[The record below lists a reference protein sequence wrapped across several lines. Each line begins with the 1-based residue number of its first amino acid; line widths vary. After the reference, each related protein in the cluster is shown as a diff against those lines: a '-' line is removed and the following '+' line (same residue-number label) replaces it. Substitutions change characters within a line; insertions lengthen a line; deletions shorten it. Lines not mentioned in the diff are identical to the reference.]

1 MDFRKCNREEVF
13 RYSIRKYHFG
23 AASVA
28 VAALMFLGAR
38 ASVVQADTTV
48 NATEVSLE
56 SSEPKSDPAAE
67 GASEASNGSE
77 RSAEETSNSV
87 QRTPVG
93 SDRDASPS
101 SNNGESSEGSDRS
114 NSSAVSGSDR
124 SAEETSNS
132 GQHTPAGSERSAGE
146 GPNTVSRSS
155 QRTPTR
161 RARSVGEDRAS
172 KLNGQYVYGVNQRPV
187 PDDKFNDRNYL
198 LEHWAEGMFNWL
210 EANAKPRVF
219 ELYYDNVLDEWKIRR
234 RQQKAGAKR
243 DQLYRDEATT
253 DGSVLNIFSQH
264 KDATHLTLNFVPGD
278 DGQVTLRIIGAN
290 NQELGTVSI
299 PKEDIWIRQ
308 SDYETKQREIRRQEA
323 ETGPAKT
330 AAKAALAEAVEAEKA
345 EINAD
350 KSLTKEAKAE
360 KLKEL
365 EAKQREEEAKID
377 SAEDAD
383 AVATAKT
390 EGVTAVEGV
399 HTPGN
404 LEDVKKAAKADL
416 AAKLKEKESEI
427 DANAN
432 LSDAEKAAAKE
443 QAKQAADKAIQAIDA
458 ASDQAGVDKA
468 QADGIAAIAA
478 VKPVAKDK
486 AKEAALPNT
495 GSRSDSTT
503 AALGL
508 LSIFGAV
515 GLLFS
520 KKKKDDEE
528 A

>member
-1 MDFRKCNREEVF
+1 MDFRKCNREKVF

-77 RSAEETSNSV
+77 RSADQTSNSV

-132 GQHTPAGSERSAGE
+132 GQHAP
-146 GPNTVSRSS
+146 V
-155 QRTPTR
+155 R

-172 KLNGQYVYGVNQRPV
+172 RLNGDYSYNVDQVPV
-187 PDDKFNDRNYL
+187 PDEIFNTPIKLYDY
-198 LEHWAEGMFNWL
+198 WGQGMYNWL
-210 EANAKPRVF
+210 TQNSKPGIF
-219 ELYYDNVLDEWKIRR
+219 ELYYDDITESNKVRRKVPKSGRKI
-234 RQQKAGAKR
+234 
-243 DQLYRDEATT
+243 DQLYKDEAIDNLQTFDVFRHHPT
-253 DGSVLNIFSQH
+253 
-264 KDATHLTLNFVPGD
+264 ATHLTLQFDVKTGNVNMKVID
-278 DGQVTLRIIGAN
+278 SN
-290 NQELGTVSI
+290 NQVLRTILV
-299 PKEDIWIRQ
+299 PKTDIFMKQ
-308 SDYETKQREIRRQEA
+308 SEWEVKKKERERQEA
-323 ETGPAKT
+323 ETGPAKTAAKAALAEAVEAEKAEINADKSLTKEAKAEKLKELEAKQREEEAKIDSAEDADKVAEAKTAGETAVKAVHDNGDLGAVKT

-416 AAKLKEKESEI
+416 AAKLKEKEAEI
-427 DANAN
+427 
-432 LSDAEKAAAKE
+432 
-443 QAKQAADKAIQAIDA
+443 
-458 ASDQAGVDKA
+458 
-468 QADGIAAIAA
+468 
-478 VKPVAKDK
+478 
-486 AKEAALPNT
+486 
-495 GSRSDSTT
+495 
-503 AALGL
+503 
-508 LSIFGAV
+508 
-515 GLLFS
+515 
-520 KKKKDDEE
+520 
-528 A
+528 

>member
-1 MDFRKCNREEVF
+1 MDFRKCNREKVF

-77 RSAEETSNSV
+77 RSADQTSNSV

-114 NSSAVSGSDR
+114 NSSAVSGRDR

-132 GQHTPAGSERSAGE
+132 GQHAPAGSERSAGE

-210 EANAKPRVF
+210 EANAKPGVF

-234 RQQKAGAKR
+234 RQQKAGVKR

-264 KDATHLTLNFVPGD
+264 KDATHLTLNFVPGG

-330 AAKAALAEAVEAEKA
+330 AAKAALAEAVEAEKN

-383 AVATAKT
+383 KVAEAKT
-390 EGVTAVEGV
+390 AGETAVKAV
-399 HTPGN
+399 HDNGD
-404 LEDVKKAAKADL
+404 LGAVKTAAKAAL
-416 AAKLKEKESEI
+416 AEAVE
-427 DANAN
+427 
-432 LSDAEKAAAKE
+432 AEKNE
-443 QAKQAADKAIQAIDA
+443 INADK
-458 ASDQAGVDKA
+458 S
-468 QADGIAAIAA
+468 
-478 VKPVAKDK
+478 
-486 AKEAALPNT
+486 L
-495 GSRSDSTT
+495 
-503 AALGL
+503 
-508 LSIFGAV
+508 
-515 GLLFS
+515 
-520 KKKKDDEE
+520 
-528 A
+528 

>member
-1 MDFRKCNREEVF
+1 MDFRKCNREKVF

-77 RSAEETSNSV
+77 RSADETSNSV

-132 GQHTPAGSERSAGE
+132 GQHAP
-146 GPNTVSRSS
+146 V
-155 QRTPTR
+155 R

-172 KLNGQYVYGVNQRPV
+172 RLNGDYSYNVDQVPV
-187 PDDKFNDRNYL
+187 PDEIFNTPIKLYDY
-198 LEHWAEGMFNWL
+198 WGQGMYNWL
-210 EANAKPRVF
+210 TQNSKPGIF
-219 ELYYDNVLDEWKIRR
+219 ELYYDDITESNKVRRKVPKSGRKI
-234 RQQKAGAKR
+234 
-243 DQLYRDEATT
+243 DQLYKDEAIDNLQTFDVFRHHPT
-253 DGSVLNIFSQH
+253 
-264 KDATHLTLNFVPGD
+264 ATRLTLQFDVKTGNVNMKVID
-278 DGQVTLRIIGAN
+278 SN
-290 NQELGTVSI
+290 NQVLRTILV
-299 PKEDIWIRQ
+299 PKTDIFMKQ
-308 SDYETKQREIRRQEA
+308 SEWEVKKKERERQEA

-383 AVATAKT
+383 KVAEAKT
-390 EGVTAVEGV
+390 AGETAVKAV
-399 HTPGN
+399 HDNG
-404 LEDVKKAAKADL
+404 DL
-416 AAKLKEKESEI
+416 
-427 DANAN
+427 
-432 LSDAEKAAAKE
+432 
-443 QAKQAADKAIQAIDA
+443 
-458 ASDQAGVDKA
+458 G
-468 QADGIAAIAA
+468 A
-478 VKPVAKDK
+478 VK
-486 AKEAALPNT
+486 T
-495 GSRSDSTT
+495 
-503 AALGL
+503 
-508 LSIFGAV
+508 
-515 GLLFS
+515 
-520 KKKKDDEE
+520 
-528 A
+528 

>member
-1 MDFRKCNREEVF
+1 MDFRKCNREKVF

-77 RSAEETSNSV
+77 RSADQTSNSV

-132 GQHTPAGSERSAGE
+132 GQHAP
-146 GPNTVSRSS
+146 V
-155 QRTPTR
+155 R

-172 KLNGQYVYGVNQRPV
+172 RLNGDYSYNVDQVPV
-187 PDDKFNDRNYL
+187 PDEIFNTPIKLYDY
-198 LEHWAEGMFNWL
+198 WGQGMYNWL
-210 EANAKPRVF
+210 TQNSKPGIF
-219 ELYYDNVLDEWKIRR
+219 ELYYDDITESNKVRRKVPKSGRKI
-234 RQQKAGAKR
+234 
-243 DQLYRDEATT
+243 DQLYKDEAIDNLQTFDVFRHHPT
-253 DGSVLNIFSQH
+253 
-264 KDATHLTLNFVPGD
+264 ATHLTLQFDVKTGNVNMKVID
-278 DGQVTLRIIGAN
+278 SN
-290 NQELGTVSI
+290 NQVLRTILV
-299 PKEDIWIRQ
+299 PKTDIFMKQ
-308 SDYETKQREIRRQEA
+308 SEWEVKKKERERQEA

-404 LEDVKKAAKADL
+404 LEDVKTAAKAAL
-416 AAKLKEKESEI
+416 AEAVE
-427 DANAN
+427 
-432 LSDAEKAAAKE
+432 AEKAE
-443 QAKQAADKAIQAIDA
+443 INADK
-458 ASDQAGVDKA
+458 S
-468 QADGIAAIAA
+468 
-478 VKPVAKDK
+478 
-486 AKEAALPNT
+486 L
-495 GSRSDSTT
+495 
-503 AALGL
+503 
-508 LSIFGAV
+508 
-515 GLLFS
+515 
-520 KKKKDDEE
+520 
-528 A
+528 